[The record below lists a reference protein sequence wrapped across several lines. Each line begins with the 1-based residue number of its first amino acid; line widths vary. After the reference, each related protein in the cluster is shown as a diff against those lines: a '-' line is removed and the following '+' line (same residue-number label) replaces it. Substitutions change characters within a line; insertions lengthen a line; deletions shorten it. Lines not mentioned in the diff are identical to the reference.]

1 MAPFSRQQSRP
12 APSAATAKI
21 PAARQAPAED
31 PRPASRGH
39 LGWIVTASAAA
50 GFLALV
56 LLVAAPFI
64 PVEESAITGA
74 VLCGFA
80 VGWAVLLLLSRR
92 FTDQPQQWASVPALF
107 TGLGGI
113 LLLAFGSP
121 MREWL
126 SWVWPPLLL
135 ALVAWMVV
143 QVRRDMGSRGGRIQ
157 LYIVFT
163 IMALSAV
170 GGGWQTVSEATETNG
185 YLTFGRLIDVGGH
198 QMHLECTGSG
208 SPTVVLQPGAGG
220 TSASMAWVAPAVARQ
235 TRVCV
240 YDRAGRGGSE
250 TADGPQDGARVA
262 TDLHTLLHR
271 AGVPGPYVMAG
282 HSFGGLY
289 VRIFA
294 AHYPN
299 EVAGLVLIDSTGS
312 KEPAKSVIPS
322 TGDENYDAV
331 GRVAVLASLS
341 ARVGLGRL
349 YGDLVGGTLPAR
361 SNELLRVDS
370 AQAHTVRSVVEEYLR
385 GGAAS
390 QEAASLRDFGDKPLF
405 VVTAGSGNDA
415 SWQAAQTK
423 LATLSTNSAHEVV
436 AGASHQP
443 LEDEKQY
450 AAHVT
455 RAVLA
460 VLASVRNH
468 QPLTTDR

>member
-12 APSAATAKI
+12 TPSAAAPTI
-21 PAARQAPAED
+21 PAARQAPTQD
-31 PRPASRGH
+31 PQPASRGH

-92 FTDQPQQWASVPALF
+92 FTDQPQQWAAVPALF
-107 TGLGGI
+107 MGLGGV

-126 SWVWPPLLL
+126 SWVWPPALLG
-135 ALVAWMVV
+135 LVVWMVV

-185 YLTFGRLIDVGGH
+185 YLTSGRLIDVGGH
-198 QMHLECTGSG
+198 QMHLDCTGSG
-208 SPTVVLQPGAGG
+208 SPTVVLEPGAGG
-220 TSASMAWVAPAVARQ
+220 TSASMAWVTPAVARQ

-271 AGVPGPYVMAG
+271 AGVPGPYVLAG

-294 AHYPN
+294 AHYPD

-312 KEPAKSVIPS
+312 K
-322 TGDENYDAV
+322 G
-331 GRVAVLASLS
+331 
-341 ARVGLGRL
+341 
-349 YGDLVGGTLPAR
+349 
-361 SNELLRVDS
+361 
-370 AQAHTVRSVVEEYLR
+370 
-385 GGAAS
+385 AS
-390 QEAASLRDFGDKPLF
+390 QVGHPLRRREFLQRR
-405 VVTAGSGNDA
+405 GSGRRPG
-415 SWQAAQTK
+415 
-423 LATLSTNSAHEVV
+423 V
-436 AGASHQP
+436 P
-443 LEDEKQY
+443 LRPR
-450 AAHVT
+450 
-455 RAVLA
+455 RAWAL
-460 VLASVRNH
+460 VRRSRGRH
-468 QPLTTDR
+468 PPRSL